1 MPGQGTV
8 HLPALGKR
16 AGVVSTVTR
25 LGQPAALRFTQDDD
39 GLTVE
44 GVAADPDGLP
54 VALKI
59 TGPGQ

>member
-1 MPGQGTV
+1 V
-8 HLPALGKR
+8 ISA
-16 AGVVSTVTR
+16 VTR
-25 LGQPAALRFTQDDD
+25 LGQPTALRFTQDDD

-59 TGPGQ
+59 SGVGQ